1 MKFSEHGSYSIE
13 HYDDFIVVDA
23 TGPFN
28 EQVVVKYKNEL
39 QSIIQGLNG
48 KEWQQ
53 IIIMNDMSLFTP
65 EAESVLCETLELRK
79 QHGLVSS
86 AVVYGGTL
94 CNVLIHEQLSR
105 CYLGAKIPHK
115 FFDNLNKA
123 KHWIK
128 NSKH

>member
-1 MKFSEHGSYSIE
+1 MKFAEHGNYSIE
-13 HYDDFIVVDA
+13 HYADFIVVDA

-39 QSIIQGLNG
+39 QEMMQSLDG
-48 KEWQQ
+48 KKWQQ

-94 CNVLIHEQLSR
+94 CNVLIYEQLSR

-115 FFDNLNKA
+115 FFDNLKEA
-123 KHWIK
+123 KQWVK